1 MKGKIKN
8 CFYRIKRI
16 KKHIVIFN
24 TIIDKIIK
32 KPEIKDTM
40 DTIDKII
47 DNNYSISRYGD
58 GEFKLIDGQNLMFQ
72 KYDENL
78 AKRLKEILISN
89 EKNHLVCIP
98 RQIIDTEWLN
108 DRAKYFW
115 DNYLSLNRYKLYKL
129 IDSEKVY
136 YDSFITRF
144 YMDYKD
150 KSKSSNILNKLK
162 KIWSKKEIVIIEG
175 EESRLGV
182 GNDLFDNCLSIERI
196 ICPKNNCYEKYNDI
210 LEKVKNKVYKDKLIL
225 IALGPTATVLAYD
238 LSKLGYVALD
248 IGHVD
253 IEYEWFLMKADKKMN
268 IEGKY
273 VGEVLNGNSNNDI
286 FNNKYNKEIICKI

>member
-1 MKGKIKN
+1 
-8 CFYRIKRI
+8 
-16 KKHIVIFN
+16 
-24 TIIDKIIK
+24 
-32 KPEIKDTM
+32 
-40 DTIDKII
+40 
-47 DNNYSISRYGD
+47 
-58 GEFKLIDGQNLMFQ
+58 
-72 KYDENL
+72 
-78 AKRLKEILISN
+78 
-89 EKNHLVCIP
+89 
-98 RQIIDTEWLN
+98 
-108 DRAKYFW
+108 
-115 DNYLSLNRYKLYKL
+115 
-129 IDSEKVY
+129 
-136 YDSFITRF
+136 
-144 YMDYKD
+144 MDYKD